1 MKKILI
7 ILLLAFVALVAC
19 TDKKKT
25 TSAKATANTKVELEK
40 VEQSL
45 DEISKEVKTKSKELD
60 DALDALDNI

>member
-1 MKKILI
+1 MKKYLI
-7 ILLLAFVALVAC
+7 SLGVLAIALIAC

-25 TSAKATANTKVELEK
+25 PTTELSTETKVELEK
-40 VEQSL
+40 VEKSL